1 MAGRTSV
8 QLNSLPLLKHCLI
21 AAMLDYPS
29 LAAVAAVIQQGS
41 FDGAAR
47 ALNVTPSAVSQRVK
61 LLEERLGTVLIARG
75 QPCTA
80 TEAGSLLCRHVER
93 VGMLEHDLRDAL
105 PQVAQERTA
114 DTRTT
119 LRIAV
124 NADSLETWFVAAMA
138 EFTRQN
144 NVLLDIVMDDQEH
157 TVEWLRTGQVL
168 AAVTSHAQ
176 AVHGCNSVPLGKLK
190 YLAVASPQFIKRHF
204 DAGVDAASLSAAPSL
219 RFNPKDRLQSI
230 WMRRLCRREIHAPAH
245 WLPSSRAFVDAALAG
260 VGWGMN
266 PAPLIR
272 PHLKS
277 GAVVELVPDRPLFV
291 SHYWQH
297 TRLKVPMLDRLTQVV
312 TTTARNHSDSK

>member
-1 MAGRTSV
+1 
-8 QLNSLPLLKHCLI
+8 
-21 AAMLDYPS
+21 MLDYPS
-29 LAAVAAVIQQGS
+29 LAAVAAVVQQGS

-75 QPCTA
+75 MPCTA
-80 TEAGSLLCRHVER
+80 TEAGRLLCRHVER

-105 PQVAQERTA
+105 PQVARERA
-114 DTRTT
+114 AEARTT

-124 NADSLETWFVAAMA
+124 NADSLATWFVAAMA
-138 EFTRQN
+138 LFTRQE
-144 NVLLDIVMDDQEH
+144 NVLLDIAMDDQEH

-176 AVHGCNSVPLGKLK
+176 PVQGCNSVSLGKLR
-190 YLAVASPQFIKRHF
+190 YLAVASPEFAKRHF
-204 DAGVDAASLSAAPSL
+204 SGGVDATSLGRAPSL
-219 RFNPKDRLQSI
+219 RFSPKDRLQTL

-245 WLPSSRAFVDAALAG
+245 WLPSTQAFVDGAIAG

-266 PAPLIR
+266 PAALIR
-272 PHLKS
+272 QHLKS
-277 GAVVELVPDRPLFV
+277 GALVELVADRPLLV

-297 TRLKVPMLDRLTQVV
+297 TRLNVPMLDRLTQAV
-312 TTTARNHSDSK
+312 TTTARRHSDAN